1 MARKTALTPEE
12 AKREALGT
20 ALSAIEHK
28 YGKGAVMK
36 LSDSAVV
43 RIPVI
48 PTGSIGLDM
57 ALGVGGIPR
66 GRITEIFGPESSGKT
81 TLTLHIIAECQKRG
95 GTCAFIDAEHAL
107 DTTYAKALG
116 VDVDS
121 LLISQP
127 DYGEQA
133 LDIADMLVRSAAVE
147 LVVVDSV
154 AALVPQAE
162 LEGDMGETQVGGHA
176 RLMSH
181 AMRRLTGTIH
191 KSHTAVIFIN
201 QIRMKIGQMGYGS
214 PETTTGG
221 NALKFYSSVRLDIR
235 RVQTLKDKDTPVGSR
250 TTVKVVKNKVSP
262 PFKKATFDIIYG
274 HGISRSGEL
283 IDYGTEGKILDQ
295 SGSWFAYGGE
305 KLGQGRENIRAMLD
319 EDEDLRMR
327 LEADVRRYLG
337 LPPDDQQPLPVQDAQ
352 PQVQAQPAPA
362 KEAPAQEPDPD
373 YVPGAEEF

>member
-327 LEADVRRYLG
+327 LEADVRKYLG

-352 PQVQAQPAPA
+352 PQAQPAPA
-362 KEAPAQEPDPD
+362 KDVPAQEPDPD
-373 YVPGAEEF
+373 YVPDAEEF

>member
-36 LSDSAVV
+36 LSDNAVV

-283 IDYGTEGKILDQ
+283 IDYGIEGKILDQ

-327 LEADVRRYLG
+327 LEADVRKYLG

-352 PQVQAQPAPA
+352 PQAQPAPA
-362 KEAPAQEPDPD
+362 KDVPAQEPDPD